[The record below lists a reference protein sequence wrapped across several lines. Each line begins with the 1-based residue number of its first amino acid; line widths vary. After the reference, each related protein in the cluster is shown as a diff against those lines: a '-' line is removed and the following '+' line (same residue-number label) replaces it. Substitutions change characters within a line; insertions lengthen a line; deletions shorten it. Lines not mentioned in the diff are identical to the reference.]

1 MLSNKPAISEQSP
14 LFCST
19 SCIMVHSF
27 AALITLNL
35 KTAALQHILVPKQ
48 LQRSTASKSQ
58 HKKTVAASLVPDLD
72 LTTAVCLEDP

>member
-27 AALITLNL
+27 AALITLNV
-35 KTAALQHILVPKQ
+35 KTAAQHILVPKQ
-48 LQRSTASKSQ
+48 LQKVDCQ
-58 HKKTVAASLVPDLD
+58 
-72 LTTAVCLEDP
+72 

>member
-14 LFCST
+14 LFCSA

-27 AALITLNL
+27 AALITLNV
-35 KTAALQHILVPKQ
+35 KTAAQHILVPKQ

-72 LTTAVCLEDP
+72 LATAVCLEDP